1 MNWKDYEEVTRYIYE
16 GLGKKAGVKIEGF
29 GTTCRVQGK
38 SGVSHQIDVLTKHSD
53 GVHSYR
59 AAIECKYW
67 QDRINKDIVMKVAEI
82 IEDTSINKGI
92 IVSKMGFTD
101 DGVSFAKYR
110 NIELVELR
118 EMDEADRKQRNGNTG
133 IEFAMINIGVTRRR
147 PEILDIIIDSKNS
160 GAVSEKRNHYQLSI
174 QLKNGKEVPMDKYII
189 SFKTEELQ
197 NQTPDKVYEN
207 YYTLPD
213 ANLVS
218 RVTKESMPINGF
230 TLKGKHTVT
239 DMSKKLTLVD
249 EIWLIMKSM
258 FDDKSFTVSH
268 MGMIQDESD
277 KDKKS
282 KPD

>member
-1 MNWKDYEEVTRYIYE
+1 MDWKDYEEVTRYIYE
-16 GLGKKAGVKIEGF
+16 GLGKKAGVKIEGV
-29 GTTCRVQGK
+29 GNTCRVKGK
-38 SGVSHQIDVLTKHSD
+38 SGASHQIDILTKHSD
-53 GVHSYR
+53 GVHTYR

-67 QDRINKDIVMKVAEI
+67 QDKVNKDIVMKVAGI
-82 IEDTSINKGI
+82 IEDAGINKGI

-101 DGVSFAKYR
+101 DAVSIARYR

-133 IEFAMINIGVTRRR
+133 IEFAMLNIGITCRR

-174 QLKNGKEVPMDKYII
+174 HMKNGQDVPMDEYIM

-197 NQTPDKVYEN
+197 KQTPDKVFEK
-207 YYTLPD
+207 YYTLPN

-230 TLKGKHTVT
+230 TLKGKLTVT

-268 MGMIQDESD
+268 MGMIQEE
-277 KDKKS
+277 
-282 KPD
+282 